1 MANPLETLLD
11 LDAGR
16 LPSLIC
22 RLDGVDHPLRRPEAL
37 PLADALRLG
46 DCIARLTT
54 PSLADAA
61 AGEIVRL
68 IAPQLEP
75 RQPDLEPGLPPSLEP
90 GLEPGLKRSIVAF
103 YLTHLADAAERLA
116 TAGGE
121 GTIVRLPFP
130 PATPH
135 SAAPASPP
143 PTASASGSS

>member
-16 LPSLIC
+16 LPALIC

-46 DCIARLTT
+46 DCITRLTT
-54 PSLADAA
+54 PALADAA

-75 RQPDLEPGLPPSLEP
+75 RRP

-116 TAGGE
+116 TVGGE
-121 GTIVRLPFP
+121 GTIVPLPFP
-130 PATPH
+130 PATPR